1 MKDLKKCIFTK
12 KKMHILKIE
21 KEKKTV
27 PNSDL
32 DLDQN
37 IQDGRKA
44 LFRHGGCK
52 LRRGGQRRR

>member
-1 MKDLKKCIFTK
+1 MHIYQ